1 MHMCH
6 VYVCVSEA
14 VAYGHGSAMEMCG
27 SEDNL
32 GCKLKAHLKKGLL
45 FTAA

>member
-1 MHMCH
+1 MHICH

-14 VAYGHGSAMEMCG
+14 AAYGHVSAMEMCG

-32 GCKLKAHLKKGLL
+32 GCLSKAHLKKGLL